1 MVTTVASSVKKP
13 MTDLENTIRKTPKTD
28 IKEAANFMAVQP
40 DFSAPVGFP
49 APRFCPTRVV
59 ARSEEHTSE
68 LQSPTNLV
76 CRLLLDKKK
85 IQKNNRTKTP
95 THKAQKYKRKKVP
108 QS

>member
-1 MVTTVASSVKKP
+1 MVLFLYVYACRLFFFFNDTATTEIYTLSLHDALPISSSVKKP

-59 ARSEEHTSE
+59 AAVEKAIPGIKEMASVA
-68 LQSPTNLV
+68 SPMV
-76 CRLLLDKKK
+76 
-85 IQKNNRTKTP
+85 
-95 THKAQKYKRKKVP
+95 
-108 QS
+108 